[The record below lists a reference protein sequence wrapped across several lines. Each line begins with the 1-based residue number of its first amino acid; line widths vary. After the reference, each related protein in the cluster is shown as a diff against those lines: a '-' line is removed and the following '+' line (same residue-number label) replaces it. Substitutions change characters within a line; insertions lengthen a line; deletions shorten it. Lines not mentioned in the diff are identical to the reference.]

1 MPYDNV
7 KRFGTRVSP
16 KEYYVV
22 GLPWKKNQN
31 TGNYSC
37 AWACIKKQDRDFYFI
52 LKKSNGKV
60 IGAAFVLREV
70 VMKASRVIW
79 KEKTTIIPDP
89 NDPTKTVVK
98 TSKLPIAL
106 IPKEVVHNWTTMEE
120 YKHEQFA

>member
-1 MPYDNV
+1 MNNDNV
-7 KRFGTRVSP
+7 KEFGSKANPT
-16 KEYYVV
+16 KYYVV
-22 GLPWKKNQN
+22 GLPWYKNRK

-37 AWACIKKQDRDFYFI
+37 LWRVIQKQDKDFYFI
-52 LKKSNGKV
+52 LKKTNGQIV
-60 IGAAFVLREV
+60 GSAFVPRKV
-70 VMKASRVIW
+70 VLNSSSVIW

-106 IPKEVVHNWTTMEE
+106 IPKEVVHNWTTMDE